1 MNHLCCGAKFKGSQC
16 ESILGKSC
24 SQAFSVT
31 FAKLQ
36 YPSTNPWLTSLGTF
50 GRGTE
55 DARFGEAHLM
65 GALPHTNS
73 IHSLPAWGMCR
84 RRHGENE
91 QEQQERMN
99 RGRSMRTLFHK
110 WSGC

>member
-36 YPSTNPWLTSLGTF
+36 YPSTNPWLTRPRVLL
-50 GRGTE
+50 E
-55 DARFGEAHLM
+55 
-65 GALPHTNS
+65 GALKMRALGKLILWEPY
-73 IHSLPAWGMCR
+73 
-84 RRHGENE
+84 
-91 QEQQERMN
+91 
-99 RGRSMRTLFHK
+99 RTLIQFTRCQPGACVGAGMAK
-110 WSGC
+110 MNKSNKSA